1 MSNHHVGLIYGMVLA
16 SAASPQG
23 VDDKSL
29 ITIGNVC
36 KYLPI
41 FQDFDNTEL
50 DEIAASCVELFS
62 AESGVDLVL
71 DMVEET
77 LSDNLYETFY
87 ALAVEIVCV
96 HSAGSQA
103 ELALLEE
110 IRHRFNIDRLTGAA
124 IERGARA
131 RYHPVQD
138 H

>member
-50 DEIAASCVELFS
+50 DEIAASCVELLS

-71 DMVEET
+71 EMAEET
-77 LSDNLYETFY
+77 LPENLFETFY

-96 HSAGSQA
+96 HSVGSQA
-103 ELALLEE
+103 ELKLLEE

>member
-41 FQDFDNTEL
+41 FQNFDNDEL
-50 DEIAASCVELFS
+50 DEIAASCVELLS

-77 LSDNLYETFY
+77 LPDNLFETFY

-96 HSAGSQA
+96 HSVGSQA
-103 ELALLEE
+103 ELTLLEE
-110 IRHRFNIDRLTGAA
+110 IRHRFDIDRLTGAA

-138 H
+138 R